1 LIENA
6 VRHGISKRIGGG
18 TVRMILDR
26 NTTDFSV
33 TVENEAD
40 SGFVSESKFF
50 QPGHALHNIRE
61 RLRLIYAGR
70 ASIEVRSPRENVVAV
85 TIRVPVVVM
94 MSRDP
99 MRHS

>member
-6 VRHGISKRIGGG
+6 VRHGIAKRIGGG
-18 TVRMILDR
+18 AVRMSLDR
-26 NTTDFSV
+26 NASDFSV
-33 TVENEAD
+33 TVENDAD
-40 SGFVSESKFF
+40 VVGVSESKFF

-85 TIRVPVVVM
+85 TIRAPVEPINND
-94 MSRDP
+94 S
-99 MRHS
+99 MRHR